1 MSHTGDMKTFFF
13 SPKFVLLLVG
23 ITSIVAV
30 VFAQQKGNSD
40 PSKHGIRLIMG
51 HKGNEALHCTEDSLN
66 RALSK
71 CDTKS
76 YKIKYRDAKGANWEK
91 GDLADPSVTMVTS
104 ARPETGG
111 PTPAGSLA
119 GVHSTQAI
127 SFASTEDLKAF
138 VSALDPA
145 P

>member
-1 MSHTGDMKTFFF
+1 MKTFIRT
-13 SPKFVLLLVG
+13 PKFVLLVVG
-23 ITSIVAV
+23 IVSIVAM
-30 VFAQQKGNSD
+30 VFAQQKGSSSD

-51 HKGNEALHCTEDSLN
+51 HKGNEALHCTQESLN

-71 CDTKS
+71 CDAKA
-76 YKIKYRDAKGANWEK
+76 YKIKYDDGKGGKWEK
-91 GDLADPSVTMVTS
+91 GEMSDASVTMITS
-104 ARPETGG
+104 GPVDTGG
-111 PTPAGSLA
+111 AGA
-119 GVHSTQAI
+119 AGGVHSTQAV